1 MASCNYLNHLEQS
14 METVA
19 LEIEGMTCGGC
30 AASIEK
36 MLYGVAGVQTAA
48 VTLNGGRAEVTFD
61 PRQTSADALTAVVT
75 DAGYGAHLAGSSTAG
90 QRPVAEP
97 AGGA

>member
-1 MASCNYLNHLEQS
+1 

-36 MLYGVAGVQTAA
+36 MLYGVAGVETAA
-48 VTLNGGRAEVTFD
+48 VTLDGARAEITFD
-61 PRQTSADALTAVVT
+61 PGQTSAAALTAVVT
-75 DAGYGAHLAGSSTAG
+75 DAGYGAHVASLATAG

>member
-1 MASCNYLNHLEQS
+1 

-36 MLYGVAGVQTAA
+36 MLYGVAGVETAA
-48 VTLNGGRAEVTFD
+48 VTLDGARAEITFD
-61 PRQTSADALTAVVT
+61 PRRTSAAALTAVVT
-75 DAGYGAHLAGSSTAG
+75 DAGYGAQIASTATAG

-97 AGGA
+97 AGSA

>member
-1 MASCNYLNHLEQS
+1 

-48 VTLNGGRAEVTFD
+48 VTLDGGRAEITFD
-61 PRQTSADALTAVVT
+61 PAQTSAAALTAVVT
-75 DAGYGAHLAGSSTAG
+75 DAGYGAQVATSATAG

-97 AGGA
+97 ARAA

>member
-1 MASCNYLNHLEQS
+1 

-36 MLYGVAGVQTAA
+36 MLSGGAGVQTPAGTRA
-48 VTLNGGRAEVTFD
+48 GGRAETTFAPD
-61 PRQTSADALTAVVT
+61 QTSAAARTAVVT
-75 DAGYGAHLAGSSTAG
+75 DAGYGAHVASLATAD